1 MSNPDPNS
9 LVEYGARRVI
19 ITLTVILCSL
29 LELIDTT
36 IVNVATTTLAGNL
49 GATFSEVSWVIAAYA
64 IANVIV
70 VPMSGWLSSQFGRK
84 NYFACSV
91 AIFTIASFMCGQST
105 SIWMLV
111 FWRFIQGIG
120 GGALIA
126 TSQSILAE
134 IYPKE
139 KLGMASAMFG
149 MGVILGPTLGPL
161 FGGYLIDH
169 FSWPVIFYV
178 NVPFGIIAV
187 FLTIKYI
194 RNNPFQKKMEGG
206 VDWLGMGLLIAGIG
220 GLQLFLEQGEQ
231 EDWFES
237 RYILT
242 VFIISVVSIIGF
254 IWRELTVKNPIVDLR
269 VLKKGNVSI
278 GVTMS
283 FILGF
288 VLFGTVFIIPIYMQR
303 FLGFTA
309 QQTGALFTPGALLTG
324 MCMPLVGMSLQKGAQ
339 PKFLIAAGFMITAC
353 FVFWCSTIIT
363 PATAASEFF
372 WPLILRGFGLGLLF
386 VPLTNMILGGLEG
399 RDIASASGL
408 SSMIR
413 QIGGSISVA
422 LIGVF
427 SDRLSAQHRADL
439 LSSLSTYDAATNE
452 RVNTVS
458 QALMRNTSD
467 AAIATKQTY
476 TILDG
481 IVFKQAYILTY
492 INIFQYMALFVLCI
506 LPLILFAKTYK
517 MKKGLG
523 DAAH

>member
-1 MSNPDPNS
+1 MQNSDPNS

-70 VPMSGWLSSQFGRK
+70 VPMSGWLSAQFGRK
-84 NYFACSV
+84 NYFAFSI
-91 AIFTIASFMCGQST
+91 ALFTIASFMCGQSS

-111 FWRFIQGIG
+111 AWRFIQGVG

-134 IYPKE
+134 IYPRE

-169 FSWPVIFYV
+169 FTWPVIFYV
-178 NVPFGIIAV
+178 NVPFGILAT
-187 FLTIKYI
+187 FLTIRFI
-194 RNNPFQKKMEGG
+194 RNNPYQQKSTDGI
-206 VDWLGMGLLIAGIG
+206 DWLGMALLIAGVG
-220 GLQLFLEQGEQ
+220 GMQLFLEQGEN
-231 EDWFES
+231 EDWFDS
-237 RYILT
+237 KYILT
-242 VFIISVVSIIGF
+242 VFILSVCSLIGLVY
-254 IWRELTVKNPIVDLR
+254 RELRVKNPIVDFR
-269 VLKKGNVSI
+269 VLRKGNVSV

-309 QQTGALFTPGALLTG
+309 QQTGGLFTPGALLTG
-324 MCMPLVGMSLQKGAQ
+324 LCMPIVGMSLQKGAP
-339 PKFLIAAGFMITAC
+339 PKTLITAGFIITAI
-353 FVFWCSTIIT
+353 FVFWCSRIIT
-363 PATAASEFF
+363 PATAAEAFF
-372 WPLILRGFGLGLLF
+372 WPLILRGLGMGLLF
-386 VPLTNMILGGLEG
+386 VPLTNLLLGGLQG

-422 LIGVF
+422 LIGVV
-427 SDRLSAQHRADL
+427 SDRLSAQHKADL
-439 LSSLSTYDAATNE
+439 LTQVSSYNPNATE
-452 RVNTVS
+452 RINSLTGAFQRGS
-458 QALMRNTSD
+458 SD
-467 AAIATKQTY
+467 IATAGKQAY
-476 TILDG
+476 TVIDG
-481 IVFKQAYILTY
+481 MMFKQAYILTY

-506 LPLILFAKTYK
+506 VPLIIFTKTYK
-517 MKKGLG
+517 GKVAA

>member
-1 MSNPDPNS
+1 MENRDPNS
-9 LVEYGARRVI
+9 MVEYGARRVI

-49 GATFSEVSWVIAAYA
+49 GATFSEVSWVIASYA

-70 VPMSGWLSSQFGRK
+70 VPMSGWLSAQFGRK
-84 NYFACSV
+84 RYFAASI
-91 AIFTIASFMCGQST
+91 ALFTFASFMCGQSS

-111 FWRFIQGIG
+111 FWRFVQGVG

-126 TSQSILAE
+126 TSQSILVE

-169 FSWPVIFYV
+169 YAWPVIFLV
-178 NVPFGIIAV
+178 NVPFGILST
-187 FLTIKYI
+187 FLTIRYI
-194 RNNPFQKKMEGG
+194 RDNPHQKKSTDGI
-206 VDWLGMGLLIAGIG
+206 DWLGLLLLIVGIG
-220 GLQLFLEQGEQ
+220 GLQLFLEQGEN
-231 EDWFES
+231 EEWFDS
-237 RYILT
+237 KYIT
-242 VFIISVVSIIGF
+242 AVFIISVGSL
-254 IWRELTVKNPIVDLR
+254 IWLILRELRVKNPIVDFRIL
-269 VLKKGNVSI
+269 LKGNVAI
-278 GVTMS
+278 GVSMS

-303 FLGFTA
+303 FLGYTA

-324 MCMPLVGMSLQKGAQ
+324 FCMPLVGMSLQKGIP
-339 PKFLIAAGFMITAC
+339 PKALIVIGFALTAV
-353 FVFWCSTIIT
+353 FVFWCSGIIT
-363 PATAASEFF
+363 PATPSDAFF
-372 WPLILRGFGLGLLF
+372 WPLMVRGLGMGLLF
-386 VPLTNMILGGLEG
+386 VPLTNLLLGGLEG
-399 RDIASASGL
+399 KDVAQASGL

-422 LIGVF
+422 LIGTV
-427 SDRLSAQHRADL
+427 SDRLTAQHKADL
-439 LSSLSTYDAATNE
+439 LTQVHLSNPAAVE
-452 RVNTVS
+452 RLQGMS
-458 QALMRNTSD
+458 ALFQSKGSD
-467 AAIATKQTY
+467 ASRAMEQSY
-476 TILDG
+476 SILDLN
-481 IVFKQAYILTY
+481 IFKQAYILTY

-506 LPLILFAKTYK
+506 IPLILFARTYK
-517 MKKGLG
+517 KKAIT